1 MSNVNFRGIE
11 PFIQPEAKVGYYDLP
26 EEFDHNRQN
35 SIETGYFVF
44 TMMPSLR
51 CELNCPHC
59 YLSKEQRTQ
68 SPIMTLEQL
77 DEATQKVHDYYK
89 EKKSI
94 PVKFLS
100 FYWYGGEPTQM
111 GLPYMMKAFK
121 MIEQRFRKEE
131 GYHVRHILL
140 TSLVNVDSKWYRFFD
155 EWCGNYFQTSFD
167 GLMRGKKYMRDWEEK
182 VKESVSRGF
191 DVGTITV
198 VNNKI
203 LEDTPRKILDYMVE
217 LGIKEASFLPM
228 MRNEQNERVHYAKFA
243 PSMDQYSEFMIEFME
258 YWYELHAKGV
268 DVPIIGQSNYIISRL
283 STLPDGN
290 IAGQTMFL
298 MPDGDFVL
306 PDYKNGYTEYM
317 RTFGNIFTQDFDS
330 ILKSK
335 ERRSYLRKQ
344 FTGNNNPEC
353 MGCPSKHHCIMEF
366 WKDNKEN
373 DDCFGAKKYVDWLV
387 ERERK
392 NPVITKMNGVMC

>member
-1 MSNVNFRGIE
+1 MSNVNFRGFE
-11 PFIQPEAKVGYYDLP
+11 PFISPETQVGYYDLP
-26 EEFDHNRQN
+26 KEFDPQKQN

-59 YLSKEQRTQ
+59 YLSKEQRTT

-77 DEATQKVHDYYK
+77 DYATKEVFDYYS
-89 EKKSI
+89 EKKDI

-111 GLPYMMKAFK
+111 GLTYMMKAFK
-121 MIEQRFRKEE
+121 MIEKRFRKED
-131 GYHVRHILL
+131 GYHVRHVLL
-140 TSLVNVDSKWYRFFD
+140 TSLVNVDQKWFRFFK

-203 LEDTPRKILDYMVE
+203 LEDTPKALLDYLVE

-228 MRNEQNERVHYAKFA
+228 MRNEQNERVHYAKYA
-243 PSMDQYSEFMIEFME
+243 PTMDQYSEFMIEFME
-258 YWYELHAKGV
+258 YWYELYDQGV

-283 STLPDGN
+283 STVPDGN

-317 RTFGNIFTQDFDS
+317 KTFGNIFKQDFHS

-344 FTGNNNPEC
+344 FTGNNNKEC
-353 MGCPSKHHCIMEF
+353 MGCPNKHHCIMEF

-373 DDCFGAKKYVDWLV
+373 DDCFGAKKYVNWLV
-387 ERERK
+387 EREK
-392 NPVITKMNGVMC
+392 VKPVIKNMSGVMC